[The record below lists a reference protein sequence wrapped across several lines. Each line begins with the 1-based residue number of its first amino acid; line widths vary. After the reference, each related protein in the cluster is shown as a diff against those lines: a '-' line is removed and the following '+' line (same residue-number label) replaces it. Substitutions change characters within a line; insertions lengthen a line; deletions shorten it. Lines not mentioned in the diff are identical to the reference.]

1 MSTAGARILIV
12 EDDPATSAL
21 VTMALADEGYAVTTA
36 PHGVGALALL
46 EQPERLPPDVIL
58 LDLRMPIMDGRSFA
72 HEYRRLPGPHAP
84 IIAFSASH
92 EAGVQVDAND
102 VVTKPFLLSDLL
114 TRVERQV
121 QHPGRVPPGPARE
134 PRATPGPGPLGMLA
148 MEPPQ
153 HEADLA
159 LEPPQNEADL
169 RHLIG
174 TIRALAAQDVAKV
187 PACTALVRKLE
198 VHLPARMTWAPA

>member
-21 VTMALADEGYAVTTA
+21 VTMALADEGYSVTTA

-46 EQPERLPPDVIL
+46 GQPERPPPDVIL
-58 LDLRMPIMDGRSFA
+58 LDLPMPIMDGRTFA
-72 HEYRRLPGPHAP
+72 DEYHRMPGPHAP
-84 IIAFSASH
+84 IIAFSASR
-92 EAGVQVDAND
+92 EAGAQVHADD

-148 MEPPQ
+148 
-153 HEADLA
+153 

-174 TIRALAAQDVAKV
+174 TIRAMAAQDVAKV